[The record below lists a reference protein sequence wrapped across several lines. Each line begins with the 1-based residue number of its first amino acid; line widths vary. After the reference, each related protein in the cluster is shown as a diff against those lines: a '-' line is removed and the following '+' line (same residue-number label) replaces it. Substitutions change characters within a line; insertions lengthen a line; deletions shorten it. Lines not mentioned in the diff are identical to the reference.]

1 MTAADF
7 ASPDFEERFGAT
19 VGDRVMRN
27 EDWVSERNSLGLF
40 GPLETK
46 SSHEIL
52 GMRPKHG
59 VVVSLDDDGGTAA
72 SVQWEDGNIS
82 RGLCCGKG
90 CLWTLVY
97 A

>member
-1 MTAADF
+1 MTAADL
-7 ASPDFEERFGAT
+7 ASPEFKERFGAK
-19 VGDRVMRN
+19 VGDMVMLN
-27 EDWVSERNSLGLF
+27 EDWVSERKSLGLF
-40 GPLETK
+40 GPLEIK

-52 GMRPKHG
+52 RMRPKHG
-59 VVVSLDDDGGTAA
+59 VILSLDDDGGTAV
-72 SVQWEDGNIS
+72 SVQWEDGKIS